1 MTSEK
6 SQIKFAKSER
16 TGELIGFVS
25 RHSKT
30 RQLKGVREDSRFGK
44 QICVLSE
51 DLKGT
56 IEPNVLY
63 SVELKPMHKAN
74 GYVVVA
80 ATPVQFP
87 ARVESIIV
95 PKALYKV
102 TMTFGNKTVYF
113 DPKDGKSSMS
123 KTIDGVLD
131 ILKERRDIRN
141 LEGVIEDFTRQ
152 AQALVRRFEM
162 DGFIY
167 TAGNRHS
174 GGKG

>member
-1 MTSEK
+1 
-6 SQIKFAKSER
+6 
-16 TGELIGFVS
+16 
-25 RHSKT
+25 
-30 RQLKGVREDSRFGK
+30 
-44 QICVLSE
+44 
-51 DLKGT
+51 
-56 IEPNVLY
+56 
-63 SVELKPMHKAN
+63 MHKAN

-102 TMTFGNKTVYF
+102 TVTFGNKTVYF